1 MFHFLSA
8 FSHRRLSWQLQQFDE
23 ERKWQPIN
31 HLFLKTYFLHLKK
44 RSALELPKLTIF
56 GQPSLSFSWVMNAS
70 IKCKASTNHTA
81 SLVRASYTHCICT
94 SGCRMHRGLTETHR
108 SHACHHIFHT
118 VVQWFEV
125 GRVVPLSQDPKEV
138 KGTLNS
144 SGLNTIP
151 TQTGAQEALT
161 DKSKNCV
168 FDCTKPQNFDKLIQ
182 KRDA

>member
-8 FSHRRLSWQLQQFDE
+8 CSHRHLSWQLQQFDE

-31 HLFLKTYFLHLKK
+31 RLFLKTYFFAFKEKICLRAPQTGNLWATI
-44 RSALELPKLTIF
+44 SIFLLGDELQYQTQGLY
-56 GQPSLSFSWVMNAS
+56 QSHS
-70 IKCKASTNHTA
+70 IPGKSH
-81 SLVRASYTHCICT
+81 SYTHCICT

-118 VVQWFEV
+118 VAQWFEM

-138 KGTLNS
+138 MGPLNS

-151 TQTGAQEALT
+151 TQTVGDRRLSLTPACSQEEQEL
-161 DKSKNCV
+161 C
-168 FDCTKPQNFDKLIQ
+168 F
-182 KRDA
+182 

>member
-1 MFHFLSA
+1 MAAHQSPLLEAILFAFKEEICLRAPQTDNLWATISIFLSGDECQYQMQGLYQ
-8 FSHRRLSWQLQQFDE
+8 SHSIPG
-23 ERKWQPIN
+23 KN
-31 HLFLKTYFLHLKK
+31 H
-44 RSALELPKLTIF
+44 
-56 GQPSLSFSWVMNAS
+56 
-70 IKCKASTNHTA
+70 
-81 SLVRASYTHCICT
+81 SYTHYICT